1 MFGEE
6 NNRWMLVTLLYL
18 LDYGI
23 DIGIGSLVFS
33 GIIILIR
40 YWWIPIIKDA

>member
-33 GIIILIR
+33 VI
-40 YWWIPIIKDA
+40 IPIIKDA